1 MKVKNIMFSGFA
13 AAILM
18 GTAQAATTPFEI
30 ASKAYVDSRISS
42 VSDSTSEVIGD
53 MEQDLNSGNDSN
65 FDNPETV
72 VDALND
78 LDDALNTKQ
87 NEADSNVSGTLRTGT
102 HLTAGHGV
110 ATNLVNLDTALGT
123 AESAI
128 DTLEEAVNG
137 DGTNPGLAE
146 IVKGD
151 PNDPTDN
158 GLAGR
163 VQTLEGTVGSGTMT
177 VAGATQ
183 ADVIAAINALD
194 NKTEGIA
201 TDANLQ
207 QLETAVGLKQ
217 NEADSNVA
225 AANMVTGSHLT
236 AGHGVA
242 ANLVALDTN
251 LVAAEGDID
260 DLETAVGSY
269 DSTTGQGT
277 GLLKDVADL
286 QDTLNDQTNGLTP
299 RVQAL
304 ETTVGDSTAGLVKDV
319 DDLQDTMGTGTL
331 TGFSSG
337 VDTVIAAL
345 NDLQANKLN
354 KPIPNTCSAQSQHC
368 VLHMDNTGALS
379 WVDITVPYMEVSG
392 GSEEP
397 AGGGEG

>member
-1 MKVKNIMFSGFA
+1 MKVRNIMFSGFA

-18 GTAQAATTPFEI
+18 GTANAATTPFEI
-30 ASKAYVDSRISS
+30 ASKAYVDAQVRGA
-42 VSDSTSEVIGD
+42 TSNVGDTIGD
-53 MEQDLNSGNDSN
+53 MTTLQNGNDSN
-65 FDNPETV
+65 IDAGTDNV

-78 LDDALNTKQ
+78 LDDAIDTKQ
-87 NEADSNVSGTLRTGT
+87 NEADSNVSGTLREGT

-110 ATNLVNLDTALGT
+110 ATNLINLDTALGT
-123 AESAI
+123 AEGKI
-128 DTLEEAVNG
+128 DSLEDAVNG
-137 DGTNPGLAE
+137 DGTNPGLSE

-269 DSTTGQGT
+269 DSATGQGT

-286 QDTLNDQTNGLTP
+286 QDALNDQTTGLDP

-304 ETTVGDSTAGLVKDV
+304 ENTVGDSTAGLVKDV

-331 TGFSSG
+331 TGFSNG

-354 KPIPNTCSAQSQHC
+354 KPIPNECSAQSEHC

-379 WVDITVPYMEVSG
+379 WVDITVPYT
-392 GSEEP
+392 EETQTEP
-397 AGGGEG
+397 

>member
-30 ASKAYVDSRISS
+30 ASKAYVDAQVRTTSNS
-42 VSDSTSEVIGD
+42 VGD
-53 MEQDLNSGNDSN
+53 MDNLNDGNDTN
-65 FDNPETV
+65 FGENTDTV
-72 VDALND
+72 VEALND

-87 NEADSNVSGTLRTGT
+87 DKTDSTISAAQASAGN
-102 HLTAGHGV
+102 HLTEGSGV
-110 ATNLVNLDTALGT
+110 AGNLVALDSALGT
-123 AESAI
+123 AEGKI
-128 DTLEEAVNG
+128 DSLEDAVNG
-137 DGTNPGLAE
+137 DGTNPGLSE
-146 IVKGD
+146 IVNGD

-194 NKTEGIA
+194 SKTEGIA

-225 AANMVTGSHLT
+225 TGTYNYIS

-242 ANLVALDTN
+242 ANLVALDTGTK
-251 LVAAEGDID
+251 AA
-260 DLETAVGSY
+260 
-269 DSTTGQGT
+269 
-277 GLLKDVADL
+277 KDAADAA
-286 QDTLNDQTNGLTP
+286 QADAD
-299 RVQAL
+299 AL
-304 ETTVGDSTAGLVKDV
+304 ETTVNGDPEDPNDNGLAGDV
-319 DDLQDTMGTGTL
+319 AALQDALNNQSTGLEARMTAAESDIDGLQGTMGTGTL

-368 VLHMDNTGALS
+368 VLHMDNTGELS

-397 AGGGEG
+397 AGSGE